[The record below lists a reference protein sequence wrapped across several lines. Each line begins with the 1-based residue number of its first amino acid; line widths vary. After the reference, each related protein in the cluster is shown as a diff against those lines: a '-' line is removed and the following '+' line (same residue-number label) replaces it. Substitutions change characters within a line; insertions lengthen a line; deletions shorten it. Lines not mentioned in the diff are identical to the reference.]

1 MRPICRFSPLC
12 LRYRDRDRF
21 FCALCVSDIPDVIP
35 LIGCD
40 MNIERASGWSRAI
53 VEIRG
58 DKAKLSKAEGC
69 MRLRLVEKL
78 QPVGALS
85 EMQYCSE

>member
-1 MRPICRFSPLC
+1 
-12 LRYRDRDRF
+12 
-21 FCALCVSDIPDVIP
+21 
-35 LIGCD
+35 
-40 MNIERASGWSRAI
+40 MNIERASGWSRAV

-58 DKAKLSKAEGC
+58 DTAKLRKAEGC

-85 EMQYCSE
+85 EMQFCFE

>member
-1 MRPICRFSPLC
+1 
-12 LRYRDRDRF
+12 
-21 FCALCVSDIPDVIP
+21 
-35 LIGCD
+35 
-40 MNIERASGWSRAI
+40 MNIERASGWSRAV

-85 EMQYCSE
+85 EMQFCFE